1 MGKDER
7 ESCSGASLRGPAG
20 SSIREGGVRF
30 CQGDTDMGHVQKAVK
45 FITKLFPLWVVLFA
59 ALAYLA
65 PDIFKSHGKSIP
77 WLLGIVM
84 LGMGLTM
91 SLDDFRLVLKRPKDV
106 IAGVVLR
113 YVIMPGIAFGVA
125 KALALP
131 PSLAAGLILVGCC
144 PSGTAS
150 NVMTFIAKGDTALS
164 VTISSINTCLAPI
177 VTPFIF
183 LFLADTL
190 IPVDAAALLID
201 ILKIVLAPIA
211 VGVAINMI
219 AGRLV
224 KKIVAFIPLISV
236 AAIIAIIAIVVALS
250 AAKLATVAAI
260 AFVAVVL
267 HNTLGLSMG
276 YGAARGIG
284 MNHRKGKAVAFEIGM
299 ENSGLAV
306 ALAIAHLDPVAAIP
320 GAIFSVWHNFSGSL
334 LAGYWGGRDE
344 DEGTAEAE
352 AVASEAH

>member
-1 MGKDER
+1 MGN
-7 ESCSGASLRGPAG
+7 
-20 SSIREGGVRF
+20 
-30 CQGDTDMGHVQKAVK
+30 VQKAVK
-45 FITKLFPLWVVLFA
+45 FVTKLFPLWVVLCA
-59 ALAYLA
+59 GIAYLA
-65 PDIFKSHGKSIP
+65 PEPFKPYGKSIP

-91 SLDDFRLVLKRPKDV
+91 SLDDFRLVFKRPKDV
-106 IAGVVLR
+106 LAGILLR
-113 YVIMPGIAFGVA
+113 YLIMPGVAFLVSRLLG
-125 KALALP
+125 LS

-190 IPVDAAALLID
+190 IPVDATALLID

-211 VGVAINMI
+211 IGVAINMM
-219 AGRLV
+219 AGAAVKRIVTFVPLV
-224 KKIVAFIPLISV
+224 SV
-236 AAIIAIIAIVVALS
+236 VAIIAIITIVVALS
-250 AAKLATVAAI
+250 ATKLATVAVI
-260 AFVAVVL
+260 AFVAVVA
-267 HNTLGLSMG
+267 HNSLGLSLG
-276 YGAARGIG
+276 YGAARAIG
-284 MNHRKGKAVAFEIGM
+284 MSHRKGKAVSFEIGM

-334 LAGYWGGRDE
+334 LAGYWGGRDD
-344 DEGTAEAE
+344 DEEVIDGLPVTDAR
-352 AVASEAH
+352 